1 MYESLA
7 TQGREKV
14 HTGLAGIDSSRLKK
28 LRSSHLRDCFNLIDE
43 MRHKL
48 EFVARVRGISF
59 IDDAASRSSLS
70 TWYALETVEGAIVWI
85 ANGASLDRA
94 NASGIKRLRTLVKS
108 KVKTIICLGDCTAFE
123 MTFGD
128 IVSEILSASDMHE
141 AVTMAF
147 YRDYEDYKVLFS
159 PAVENGQPYEEQG
172 DAFKREVNEL

>member
-14 HTGLAGIDSSRLKK
+14 YTGLAGIDSSRLKK
-28 LRSSHLRDCFNLIDE
+28 LRNTQLRDCFSLIDE

-70 TWYALETVEGAIVWI
+70 TWYALETIEGDIVWI
-85 ANGASLDRA
+85 ANGASMERA
-94 NASGIKRLRTLVKS
+94 NVSGIKRLRALVQS
-108 KVKTIICLGDCTAFE
+108 KVKSIICLGDSAAYE

-128 IVSEILSASDMHE
+128 IVSDIRSVSNMHE
-141 AVTMAF
+141 AVVMAF
-147 YRDYEDYKVLFS
+147 YGEREDYKVLFS

-172 DAFKREVNEL
+172 ESFKREVNEL

>member
-7 TQGREKV
+7 TQGREKIY
-14 HTGLAGIDSSRLKK
+14 TGLAAIDSSRLKK
-28 LRSSHLRDCFNLIDE
+28 LRSSHLRECFNLIDE

-70 TWYALETVEGAIVWI
+70 TWYAFETIEGDIVWI
-85 ANGASLDRA
+85 ANGASLERA
-94 NASGIKRLRTLVKS
+94 NISGIKRLRSLVQS
-108 KVKTIICLGDCTAFE
+108 KVKSIICLGDSTAFE

-128 IVSEILSASDMHE
+128 IVSDIRQAADMHE

-147 YRDYEDYKVLFS
+147 YTDREDYKVIFS

-172 DAFKREVNEL
+172 DAFKHEVNEL

>member
-28 LRSSHLRDCFNLIDE
+28 LRSTHLRDCFNLIDE

-70 TWYALETVEGAIVWI
+70 TWYALETVEGDIVWI
-85 ANGASLDRA
+85 ANGASMERA
-94 NASGIKRLRTLVKS
+94 NLSGIKRLRTLVQN
-108 KVKTIICLGDCTAFE
+108 KVKTIICLGDSTSFV

-128 IVSEILSASDMHE
+128 IVSDIRSAADMHE

-147 YRDYEDYKVLFS
+147 YTDREDYKVLFS
-159 PAVENGQPYEEQG
+159 PAVENGQP
-172 DAFKREVNEL
+172 

>member
-28 LRSSHLRDCFNLIDE
+28 LRSSHLRDCFSLIDE

-48 EFVARVRGISF
+48 EFVARIRGVSF

-70 TWYALETVEGAIVWI
+70 TWYALETLENDIVWI
-85 ANGASLDRA
+85 ANGGSVERA
-94 NASGIKRLRTLVKS
+94 NAAGIKRLRNLVQS
-108 KVKTIICLGDCTAFE
+108 KVKSIICLGDATPFQL
-123 MTFGD
+123 TFGD
-128 IVSEILSASDMHE
+128 IVSDIRSAASMHD
-141 AVTMAF
+141 AVNMAF
-147 YRDYEDYKVLFS
+147 YSDRENYKVLFS
-159 PAVENGQPYEEQG
+159 PAVENGQAYDEQG